1 MTTNKYEKYLPHTL
15 AFFAAFSIFLL
26 MQYLITTDIFS
37 KKNNDDVSYLE
48 FIRINSDDSLL
59 ERDRKIPERPKPDKR
74 PPPPPD
80 IDLQQ
85 DMKLMRPDLDIE
97 LPNFAVPV
105 DFGGA
110 FLGDMSDLQGTSS
123 ALIPMVKVQ
132 PQCPIQAIQGGIDGT
147 VQIYLVVG
155 PNGRVKL
162 ARIVRATNGTLFN
175 KEATKAIRRW
185 QFKPKVINGIPVEQ
199 AGELT
204 IEFICNA

>member
-1 MTTNKYEKYLPHTL
+1 MITNKYEKYLPHTL
-15 AFFAAFSIFLL
+15 ALFAAFSIFLL

-85 DMKLMRPDLDIE
+85 DTKLMRPDLDIE

>member
-1 MTTNKYEKYLPHTL
+1 MIIKKYNQYLPHL
-15 AFFAAFSIFLL
+15 LSIVAAFCIFLL
-26 MQYLITTDIFS
+26 MQYLISTDIFN
-37 KKNNDDVSYLE
+37 KKKDDDISYLE

-59 ERDRKIPERPKPDKR
+59 ERDRKIPDRPKPEKR

-80 IDLQQ
+80 IDLKQET
-85 DMKLMRPDLDIE
+85 KLVRPNLDIE
-97 LPNFAVPV
+97 LPNFSVPV
-105 DFGGA
+105 DFSGA
-110 FLGDMSDLQGTSS
+110 FLGNMNDLQGTSS

-185 QFKPKVINGIPVEQ
+185 QFKPKVVNGILVEQ

-204 IEFICNA
+204 VEFICNA

>member
-15 AFFAAFSIFLL
+15 ALFAAFSIFLL

-85 DMKLMRPDLDIE
+85 DTKLIRPDLDIE

>member
-85 DMKLMRPDLDIE
+85 DTKLMRPDLDIE
-97 LPNFAVPV
+97 LPHFAVPV

>member
-85 DMKLMRPDLDIE
+85 DTKLMRPDLDIE

-162 ARIVRATNGTLFN
+162 ARIVSATNGTLFN

>member
-1 MTTNKYEKYLPHTL
+1 MITNKYEKYLPHTL

>member
-1 MTTNKYEKYLPHTL
+1 
-15 AFFAAFSIFLL
+15 
-26 MQYLITTDIFS
+26 MQYLITTNIFDKRNNEDI
-37 KKNNDDVSYLE
+37 SYLE
-48 FIRINSDDSLL
+48 FIRINTDDSLL
-59 ERDRKIPERPKPDKR
+59 ERDRKIPERPKPEKR

-85 DMKLMRPDLDIE
+85 DTKLVRPDLDIE
-97 LPNFAVPV
+97 LPNFSVPV

-204 IEFICNA
+204 VEFICNA

>member
-85 DMKLMRPDLDIE
+85 DTKLIRPDLDIE

-204 IEFICNA
+204 VEFICNA

>member
-85 DMKLMRPDLDIE
+85 DTKLMRPDLDIE

>member
-15 AFFAAFSIFLL
+15 AFFAAFSMFLL

-85 DMKLMRPDLDIE
+85 DTKLMRPDLDIE

>member
-85 DMKLMRPDLDIE
+85 DTKLMRPDLDIE
-97 LPNFAVPV
+97 
-105 DFGGA
+105 
-110 FLGDMSDLQGTSS
+110 
-123 ALIPMVKVQ
+123 
-132 PQCPIQAIQGGIDGT
+132 QCPIQAIQGGIDGT

>member
-1 MTTNKYEKYLPHTL
+1 MYKR
-15 AFFAAFSIFLL
+15 
-26 MQYLITTDIFS
+26 Q
-37 KKNNDDVSYLE
+37 
-48 FIRINSDDSLL
+48 LL

-85 DMKLMRPDLDIE
+85 DTKLMRPDLDIE

>member
-1 MTTNKYEKYLPHTL
+1 MIISKYEKYFPHFL
-15 AFFAAFSIFLL
+15 SLLAAFSIFLL
-26 MQYLITTDIFS
+26 MQYLITTNIFDKRNNEDI
-37 KKNNDDVSYLE
+37 SYLE

-59 ERDRKIPERPKPDKR
+59 ERDRKIPERPKPEKR

-85 DMKLMRPDLDIE
+85 DTKLVRPDLDIE
-97 LPNFAVPV
+97 LPNFSVPV

-204 IEFICNA
+204 VEFICNA

>member
-15 AFFAAFSIFLL
+15 AFFAPFSIFLL

-85 DMKLMRPDLDIE
+85 DTKLMRPDLDIE

>member
-1 MTTNKYEKYLPHTL
+1 MITNKYEKYLPHTL

-85 DMKLMRPDLDIE
+85 DTKLIRPDLDIE

>member
-85 DMKLMRPDLDIE
+85 DTKLMRPDLDIE

-204 IEFICNA
+204 VEFICNA

>member
-1 MTTNKYEKYLPHTL
+1 MIVDRAIAVNL
-15 AFFAAFSIFLL
+15 AITFIVSISIFLII
-26 MQYLITTDIFS
+26 QSLITRDSNLNLENDS
-37 KKNNDDVSYLE
+37 KSYLE

-85 DMKLMRPDLDIE
+85 DTKLMRPDLDIE

>member
-85 DMKLMRPDLDIE
+85 DTKLMRPDLDIE

-110 FLGDMSDLQGTSS
+110 FLGDMSDLLGTSS
-123 ALIPMVKVQ
+123 ALIPM
-132 PQCPIQAIQGGIDGT
+132 G
-147 VQIYLVVG
+147 
-155 PNGRVKL
+155 
-162 ARIVRATNGTLFN
+162 
-175 KEATKAIRRW
+175 
-185 QFKPKVINGIPVEQ
+185 
-199 AGELT
+199 
-204 IEFICNA
+204 

>member
-59 ERDRKIPERPKPDKR
+59 ERDRKIPERPQPDKR

-85 DMKLMRPDLDIE
+85 DTKLMRPDLDIE

>member
-85 DMKLMRPDLDIE
+85 DTKLMRPDLDIE

-110 FLGDMSDLQGTSS
+110 FLGDMSDLLGTSS

-132 PQCPIQAIQGGIDGT
+132 PQSPIQAIQGGIAGS